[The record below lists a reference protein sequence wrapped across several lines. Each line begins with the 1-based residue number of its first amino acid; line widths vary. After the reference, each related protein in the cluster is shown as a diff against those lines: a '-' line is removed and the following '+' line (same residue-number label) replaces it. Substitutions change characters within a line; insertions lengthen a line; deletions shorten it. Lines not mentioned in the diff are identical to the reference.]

1 MNRKEISKK
10 MAYID
15 DLYVHG
21 FQGGIID
28 REDLHKSLDEI
39 LLECVPTEIREYYQQ
54 IGKDVGG
61 FGHAP

>member
-10 MAYID
+10 MACID
-15 DLYVHG
+15 DLYVYG

-39 LLECVPTEIREYYQQ
+39 LLESVPTEIREYYRQ
-54 IGKDVGG
+54 IEKDVGG
-61 FGHAP
+61 FW